1 MHPKDCMSIEEK
13 ARNIITFARSVNE
26 NNIDKVVKALLN
38 LIEEQTNENFIE
50 EGQRKKI
57 TEFRQR

>member
-1 MHPKDCMSIEEK
+1 MMLAKNMSVEDK
-13 ARNIITFARSVNE
+13 ARNIIDFARSVNE

-38 LIEEQTNENFIE
+38 LIKEQTNENFIE
-50 EGQRKKI
+50 ERQGQKI

>member
-1 MHPKDCMSIEEK
+1 MLAKNMSVEDK
-13 ARNIITFARSVNE
+13 ARNIIDFARSVNE

-38 LIEEQTNENFIE
+38 LIKEQTNENFIE
-50 EGQRKKI
+50 ERQGQKI

>member
-1 MHPKDCMSIEEK
+1 MHPKRKMSVEEK

-26 NNIDKVVKALLN
+26 NNVEKVVKALLN
-38 LIEEQTNENFIE
+38 LIEEQTNENLIKK
-50 EGQRKKI
+50 GQREKI

>member
-1 MHPKDCMSIEEK
+1 MMLAKDMTVEEK

-26 NNIDKVVKALLN
+26 KNIDKVVRALLN
-38 LIEEQTNENFIE
+38 LIEEQTNENFIK
-50 EGQRKKI
+50 EGQRQKI

>member
-1 MHPKDCMSIEEK
+1 MSIEEK

-26 NNIDKVVKALLN
+26 KNVDKVVKALLN
-38 LIEEQTNENFIE
+38 LIKEQTNENFIK
-50 EGQRKKI
+50 EGQGQKI

>member
-1 MHPKDCMSIEEK
+1 MMLAKDMTVEEK

-26 NNIDKVVKALLN
+26 KNIDIVVRALLN
-38 LIEEQTNENFIE
+38 LIEEQTNENFIK
-50 EGQRKKI
+50 EGQRQKI

>member
-1 MHPKDCMSIEEK
+1 MLAKDMTVEEK

-26 NNIDKVVKALLN
+26 KNIDKVVRSLLN
-38 LIEEQTNENFIE
+38 LIEEQTNENFIK
-50 EGQRKKI
+50 EGQRQKI

>member
-1 MHPKDCMSIEEK
+1 MLAKSLSVEEK
-13 ARNIITFARSVNE
+13 ARNLITFARSVNE
-26 NNIDKVVKALLN
+26 NNVEEVVKALLN
-38 LIEEQTNENFIE
+38 LIEEQTNENFIK